1 MIVVSDTTPLRYLI
15 EIEAVEI
22 LRLLFGQIIIPQAV
36 AEELQHAKTPPTIK
50 AWMQSPPN
58 WIEIRQADLSLFA
71 PQCPLGRGETEAI
84 ALALELKA
92 DAILMDERA
101 GTAEAVRAGLLILPT
116 LSILEAAAARSL
128 IDLPEAINHLSKTS
142 FRASPKLFQEILE
155 RANQANGVKNES
167 D

>member
-15 EIEAVEI
+15 EIEAAEI
-22 LRLLFGQIIIPQAV
+22 LSVLFGQIIIPQAV
-36 AEELQHAKTPPTIK
+36 AEELRHAKTPPKIK
-50 AWMQSPPN
+50 AWMQGPPN

-101 GTAEAVRAGLLILPT
+101 GSGQATRVGLLILPKLT
-116 LSILEAAAARSL
+116 IL
-128 IDLPEAINHLSKTS
+128 
-142 FRASPKLFQEILE
+142 
-155 RANQANGVKNES
+155 
-167 D
+167 